1 MRTRTALTLAALTVA
16 VAAPTAGAVTKSV
29 RLESK
34 TFAPATITIHAGDGI
49 RFKWISGYH
58 NVRRVSGPTVREGAR
73 AASTGSV
80 RRTFATVGRYR
91 LVCTIHRD
99 LGMYLTVRV
108 KR

>member
-1 MRTRTALTLAALTVA
+1 MRTRIALTLAALTVA
-16 VAAPTAGAVTKSV
+16 AAAPAASAATKTV

-34 TFAPATITIHAGDGI
+34 TFAPATITIHVGDGI
-49 RFKWISGYH
+49 RFRWISGYH
-58 NVRRVSGPTVREGAR
+58 DIRRVSGPSFTKVKAR
-73 AASTGSV
+73 TTGSV
-80 RRTFATVGRYR
+80 RRTFPAIGRYR

>member
-1 MRTRTALTLAALTVA
+1 VRSRLALTLAAVAVA

-34 TFAPATITIHAGDGI
+34 AFAPATITIHAGDGI

-58 NVRRVSGPTVREGAR
+58 NIRRVSGPSFTKVKSR
-73 AASTGSV
+73 STGTV
-80 RRTFATVGRYR
+80 RRTFPAIGRYR

>member
-1 MRTRTALTLAALTVA
+1 MRTRIALSLAALTVA
-16 VAAPTAGAVTKSV
+16 VAAPAADAVTPSV

-34 TFAPATITIHAGDGI
+34 RFAPAAITIHAGDGI
-49 RFKWISGYH
+49 RFRWMAGYH
-58 NVRRVSGPTVREGAR
+58 NIRRVSGPSFTTVKSR
-73 AASTGSV
+73 STGAV
-80 RRTFATVGRYR
+80 RRTFRTIGRYR

>member
-1 MRTRTALTLAALTVA
+1 MRTRIALTLAGLTVA

-49 RFKWISGYH
+49 RFRWISGYH
-58 NVRRVSGPTVREGAR
+58 DIRRVSGPSFAKVRAR
-73 AASTGSV
+73 TAGSV
-80 RRTFATVGRYR
+80 RRTFPTVGRYR
-91 LVCTIHRD
+91 LACTIHRD

>member
-34 TFAPATITIHAGDGI
+34 RFAPATITIHAGDGI

-58 NVRRVSGPTVREGAR
+58 DVRRVSGPTFAKVRAR
-73 AASTGSV
+73 STGSV

>member
-1 MRTRTALTLAALTVA
+1 VRTRIALTLAALTVA
-16 VAAPTAGAVTKSV
+16 VAAPTAGAVTKTV

-34 TFAPATITIHAGDGI
+34 MFAPATITIHAGDGI

-58 NVRRVSGPTVREGAR
+58 DVRRVSGPTFAKVRAR
-73 AASTGSV
+73 STGSV
-80 RRTFATVGRYR
+80 RRTFDAAGRYR

>member
-1 MRTRTALTLAALTVA
+1 MRTRIALTLAALTVA
-16 VAAPTAGAVTKSV
+16 VAAPAADAVTKSV

-49 RFKWISGYH
+49 RFRWISGYH
-58 NVRRVSGPTVREGAR
+58 NIRRASGPSFTAVRSR
-73 AASTGSV
+73 STGTV
-80 RRTFATVGRYR
+80 RRTFPTIGRYR

-108 KR
+108 RR

>member
-49 RFKWISGYH
+49 RFRWISGYH
-58 NVRRVSGPTVREGAR
+58 NIRRVSGPTFAKVRAR
-73 AASTGSV
+73 STRQRPPHV
-80 RRTFATVGRYR
+80 PDGRPVPPG
-91 LVCTIHRD
+91 LHD
-99 LGMYLTVRV
+99 PP
-108 KR
+108 

>member
-1 MRTRTALTLAALTVA
+1 MRTRLALTLAALTVA
-16 VAAPTAGAVTKSV
+16 VAAPAAEAVTKSV

-58 NVRRVSGPTVREGAR
+58 NARRVSGPSFTTVKSR
-73 AASTGSV
+73 STGTV
-80 RRTFATVGRYR
+80 RRTFPKVGRYR

-99 LGMYLTVRV
+99 LGMYRTVRV